1 MPEINFS
8 ETVNKFYDMEKACK
22 KLSTKKIIVKLKKLM
37 CLIAFK
43 NNCDYRIMVYIPLK
57 NYNDTN
63 YFQSYH
69 QL

>member
-1 MPEINFS
+1 
-8 ETVNKFYDMEKACK
+8 MEKACK